1 MEIKLPDIKTDTGF
15 TLFQKNKNKAN
26 LEALAEEFESMFVN
40 QMLKQARE
48 SKLAE
53 ELFSSNEEDNFG
65 SMLDQERARSLALN
79 LDLGIADALLRQ
91 FDKNTSKVIVVP
103 SLFDIAKSGVQSY
116 RQALAVTGQN
126 IANINTDG
134 YKRREA
140 GLTEVSS
147 GQGGITQI
155 QDGTGLGVRVED
167 IKRSFD
173 AYLLDRKET
182 RFQERKRH
190 PTFLKK

>member
-1 MEIKLPDIKTDTGF
+1 M
-15 TLFQKNKNKAN
+15 
-26 LEALAEEFESMFVN
+26 
-40 QMLKQARE
+40 
-48 SKLAE
+48 
-53 ELFSSNEEDNFG
+53 
-65 SMLDQERARSLALN
+65 
-79 LDLGIADALLRQ
+79 
-91 FDKNTSKVIVVP
+91 P
-103 SLFDIAKSGVQSY
+103 SLFDIARSGVQSY

-173 AYLLDRKET
+173 AFKFVIEKPNAKAKTTTVFFMMKD
-182 RFQERKRH
+182 
-190 PTFLKK
+190 LKIN

>member
-1 MEIKLPDIKTDTGF
+1 M
-15 TLFQKNKNKAN
+15 
-26 LEALAEEFESMFVN
+26 
-40 QMLKQARE
+40 
-48 SKLAE
+48 
-53 ELFSSNEEDNFG
+53 
-65 SMLDQERARSLALN
+65 
-79 LDLGIADALLRQ
+79 
-91 FDKNTSKVIVVP
+91 P

-173 AYLLDRKET
+173 AYLLDRKRNSFSREET
-182 RFQERKRH
+182 A
-190 PTFLKK
+190 TNFLEKISELRSVAEIVDAVAAARQTCGRAETQGASALTVRMRGDLSGSRSKCTKAMVPSNLSGNSSSLLPSNT

>member
-1 MEIKLPDIKTDTGF
+1 M
-15 TLFQKNKNKAN
+15 
-26 LEALAEEFESMFVN
+26 
-40 QMLKQARE
+40 
-48 SKLAE
+48 
-53 ELFSSNEEDNFG
+53 
-65 SMLDQERARSLALN
+65 
-79 LDLGIADALLRQ
+79 
-91 FDKNTSKVIVVP
+91 P

-173 AYLLDRKET
+173 AYLLDRKRNSFSRIGKYLVYHRT
-182 RFQERKRH
+182 TIKRMYDKILDAL
-190 PTFLKK
+190 TNKIIKEKKFYEELTNSFENSIKSLDDLNDLYNSRTYCLYED